1 MHMLPVAQKLVV
13 ASWVRLTWWASN
25 ISTVGGLACSILLSI
40 LGGIPVN
47 CLTKQSISRQLTNM
61 AFSNMWLQLTASM
74 LQDTGVNVFAG
85 QPGMAST
92 DFFNPK
98 KFDILKIGAVTQY
111 LAQKVIGLTPAQGA
125 APCIM
130 CCLMAPEDLVG
141 KLPLND
147 WLVCMNKPLMVFTV
161 VSKRCL

>member
-1 MHMLPVAQKLVV
+1 MK
-13 ASWVRLTWWASN
+13 
-25 ISTVGGLACSILLSI
+25 
-40 LGGIPVN
+40 
-47 CLTKQSISRQLTNM
+47 
-61 AFSNMWLQLTASM
+61 
-74 LQDTGVNVFAG
+74 VFAG

-98 KFDILKIGAVTQY
+98 KFDILKIGAVSQY

-141 KLPLND
+141 EHFYLLSLATTSTSCMFTWPKLAQ
-147 WLVCMNKPLMVFTV
+147 C
-161 VSKRCL
+161 